1 MVRRGGDDRAG
12 RRSHFGGR
20 GGGSDRGRRRRLVL
34 GSGRGHGVTSV
45 SALAQQQVQRVSD
58 PPDARDVTALGRLH
72 CVGHRG
78 HCRRGGRRGRL
89 LLFFV

>member
-12 RRSHFGGR
+12 RRSHIDGR

-34 GSGRGHGVTSV
+34 GSGRGHGVTGV

-58 PPDARDVTALGRLH
+58 PPDARDVIALGRLH
-72 CVGHRG
+72 RVGHWG
-78 HCRRGGRRGRL
+78 HCRCGGRRGRL